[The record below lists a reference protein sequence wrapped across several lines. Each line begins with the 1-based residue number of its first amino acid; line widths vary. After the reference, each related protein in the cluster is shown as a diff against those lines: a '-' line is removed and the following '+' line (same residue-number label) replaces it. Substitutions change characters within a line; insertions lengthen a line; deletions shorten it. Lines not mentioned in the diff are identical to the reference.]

1 MFSMA
6 DPDAHI
12 TFKVTGT
19 NNYGADIGDL
29 FLMRG
34 AKEIMKST
42 AFSGGL
48 KSPAASAPIPTEVYT
63 IRLDIRQTCSKY
75 PWPGDTEDEMHQWYG
90 IEKVDVSEWQYE
102 WGRYR
107 AHLNERNAKMEQAYR
122 GNFLHGK
129 DREDDY
135 THGCICERS
144 EVILRQLW
152 SMNQA
157 RVAVHVVR

>member
-1 MFSMA
+1 MS

-12 TFKVTGT
+12 TFKVTGK
-19 NNYGADIGDL
+19 NGFGADTGDL
-29 FLMRG
+29 MLLRG
-34 AKEIMKST
+34 AKELIKST

-48 KSPAASAPIPTEVYT
+48 SSPAGSAPIPTEVYT

-75 PWPGDTEDEMHQWYG
+75 PWPGDTSDGMHQWYG
-90 IEKVDVSEWQYE
+90 VEKVDVSEWQWE
-102 WGRYR
+102 WGHFR
-107 AHLNERNAKMEQAYR
+107 AHLNEHSAKMAQAYR

-129 DREDDY
+129 VRPDDY

-152 SMNQA
+152 TMKQA
-157 RVAVHVVR
+157 HVKVHVVR